1 MAGEVFI
8 ARQDTLETVKG
19 TVDGIDSGVK
29 QTNNALGN
37 FSGGGTDTVK
47 TELQTLKD
55 NMAQLQTKSDQ
66 LQSLV
71 EQLMNKGGGSF
82 NFDNAKL
89 YCMEMEDTNFR
100 TLFTTRAKIFVNGI
114 VNVKTK
120 NVNGRVYIN
129 GQEFLYYRSSNTY
142 PLPENAPL
150 LITDTNGVT
159 IICENANS
167 SFWVEN

>member
-55 NMAQLQTKSDQ
+55 SVAQLKQDVTFLKTI
-66 LQSLV
+66 V
-71 EQLMNKGGGSF
+71 E
-82 NFDNAKL
+82 KL
-89 YCMEMEDTNFR
+89 ASAGAEPKVTI
-100 TLFTTRAKIFVNGI
+100 LH
-114 VNVKTK
+114 
-120 NVNGRVYIN
+120 IN
-129 GQEFLYYRSSNTY
+129 GQKITKTITVSKAAIILYSIDDRYGDVATVSDSPLIWIDRKETGRDLQAIQIVPAGTVTGISMDTSNDSY
-142 PLPENAPL
+142 HAYA
-150 LITDTNGVT
+150 T
-159 IICENANS
+159 ILEL
-167 SFWVEN
+167 